1 MLDGAPPLS
10 ANRLQA
16 SSYRMLIRIF
26 LALMALMFAAFG
38 LYSLLNPLG
47 MAAGLGVDVG
57 GPNGAYE
64 LRGIYGGVSLAA
76 GLLCAAG
83 ALRTGLRQPALWF
96 LVVYMGGYVFA
107 RGAALLLGPPPTP
120 GFAAFIAFE
129 AISLVLAAASLRATY
144 RP

>member
-1 MLDGAPPLS
+1 MPPLS
-10 ANRLQA
+10 AGLA
-16 SSYRMLIRIF
+16 KAISKIVMIRFF

-83 ALRTGLRQPALWF
+83 ALRAGPRQSALWF
-96 LVVYMGGYVFA
+96 LVVYMGGYLFA

-120 GFAAFIAFE
+120 DFAAFIAFE
-129 AISLVLAAASLRATY
+129 ALSFVLAAVSLRASY
-144 RP
+144 RA

>member
-1 MLDGAPPLS
+1 MMVPL
-10 ANRLQA
+10 
-16 SSYRMLIRIF
+16 F

-38 LYSLLNPLG
+38 LYSLINPLG

-83 ALRTGLRQPALWF
+83 ALRPGLQQSALWF

-120 GFAAFIAFE
+120 DFAAFIAFE
-129 AISLVLAAASLRATY
+129 VVCFALAAAGLRASN
-144 RP
+144 RS

>member
-1 MLDGAPPLS
+1 M
-10 ANRLQA
+10 
-16 SSYRMLIRIF
+16 MIRIY

-38 LYSLLNPLG
+38 LYALLNPLG
-47 MAAGLGVDVG
+47 MASGLGVEVG

-83 ALRTGLRQPALWF
+83 AARPALSQPALWF

-107 RGAALLLGPPPTP
+107 RAAALALGPPPTP
-120 GFAAFIAFE
+120 DFAAFIAFE
-129 AISLVLAAASLRATY
+129 AVSFLISAAALRASY

>member
-1 MLDGAPPLS
+1 M
-10 ANRLQA
+10 
-16 SSYRMLIRIF
+16 MIRIY

-38 LYSLLNPLG
+38 LYALLSPLG
-47 MAAGLGVDVG
+47 MASGLGVEVG

-76 GLLCAAG
+76 GLLCAGG
-83 ALRTGLRQPALWF
+83 ALRPGLRQPALWF

-107 RGAALLLGPPPTP
+107 RAAALALGPPPTP
-120 GFAAFIAFE
+120 DFAAFIAFE
-129 AISLVLAAASLRATY
+129 AVSFLISAAALRASY

>member
-1 MLDGAPPLS
+1 M
-10 ANRLQA
+10 
-16 SSYRMLIRIF
+16 MIRIF

-38 LYSLLNPLG
+38 LYSLLDPLG
-47 MAAGLGVDVG
+47 MAAGLGVEVG

-83 ALRTGLRQPALWF
+83 AARADLRQPALWF

-107 RGAALLLGPPPTP
+107 RAAALTLGPPPTP
-120 GFAAFIAFE
+120 GFATFIVFE
-129 AISLVLAAASLRATY
+129 VVSFLLSAIALRAAY
-144 RP
+144 RT

>member
-1 MLDGAPPLS
+1 
-10 ANRLQA
+10 
-16 SSYRMLIRIF
+16 MLIRIF

-47 MAAGLGVDVG
+47 MASGLGVDVG

-76 GLLCAAG
+76 GLLCGAG
-83 ALRTGLRQPALWF
+83 ALRPGLRQPALWF
-96 LVVYMGGYVFA
+96 LAVYMGGYVFA

-120 GFAAFIAFE
+120 DFAAFIAFE
-129 AISLVLAAASLRATY
+129 AISFALAAASLRATY
-144 RP
+144 RA